1 MSQKVLE
8 TRTGLPELT
17 VRPPVLA
24 DAHAM
29 HSLAF
34 RCGLD
39 LNSGYSYLM
48 VCQYFHAT
56 SAVASVEGR
65 VAGFIS
71 GFRIPA
77 SPSEL
82 FVWQIAVSPGMRGRG
97 MASRMLDG
105 LVERL
110 ADTGVTY
117 VQATINPSNAASI
130 STFSS
135 LAERLGCEISNSV
148 LFRSDQIPGSGH
160 EEEVLYRVG
169 PFVAP
174 GAEAK

>member
-1 MSQKVLE
+1 
-8 TRTGLPELT
+8 
-17 VRPPVLA
+17 
-24 DAHAM
+24 
-29 HSLAF
+29 
-34 RCGLD
+34 
-39 LNSGYSYLM
+39 
-48 VCQYFHAT
+48 
-56 SAVASVEGR
+56 
-65 VAGFIS
+65 
-71 GFRIPA
+71 
-77 SPSEL
+77 
-82 FVWQIAVSPGMRGRG
+82 MRGRG
-97 MASRMLDG
+97 IASRMLDG